1 MKAKYAT
8 LIRSLLKN
16 YHEKVKNIET
26 ENYSV
31 HSDNLQIMELGLKL
45 AKCLEGLT
53 LMAQFNNEYEDYCEI
68 HKITMMA
75 FGGDIP
81 HDTSI
86 NRLVSLASG
95 SVNLNKFN
103 VSPLKEINEN
113 EIKDWQHAAAS
124 LKVKRN

>member
-16 YHEKVKNIET
+16 YHEQVKAIET
-26 ENYSV
+26 GNYSV

-53 LMAQFNNEYEDYCEI
+53 LMARFNNEFDDYCEI

-81 HDTSI
+81 NDTSI
-86 NRLVSLASG
+86 NKLVSLASG
-95 SVNLNKFN
+95 NVNLNKFN
-103 VSPLKEINEN
+103 VSPLKEINED

-124 LKVKRN
+124 LKVQKY